1 MVGIKLNKSD
11 FYIKWADNLWY
22 ETTKTPTY
30 IFKDRAEAM
39 QVIEQMG
46 KHYQYRFTLSYDDG
60 TAEEFISTLK
70 KPKPKSVKKVSV
82 KLNLKTKKIKLK
94 KWNNF

>member
-30 IFKDRAEAM
+30 IFKDRAEAI
-39 QVIEQMG
+39 QVVNQMG
-46 KHYQYRFTLSYDDG
+46 KHYQ
-60 TAEEFISTLK
+60 
-70 KPKPKSVKKVSV
+70 
-82 KLNLKTKKIKLK
+82 
-94 KWNNF
+94 